1 MASGLRKAM
10 ILALTVAAAAVCW
23 SSRAAALTYDDI
35 LGTWCTA
42 AGRSGFTRESLNIF
56 RSSDNAS
63 FSFRITRYEF
73 SDASVK
79 VFWIRRDGDETSTT
93 YGQFGADGRTMV
105 QLPTQQSAE
114 RPHRRC

>member
-1 MASGLRKAM
+1 MVSGLRKAT
-10 ILALTVAAAAVCW
+10 ILTLVVAAAAVFW

-56 RSSDNAS
+56 RSSDSAS

-73 SDASVK
+73 AETYVR
-79 VFWIRRDGDETSTT
+79 VFWIRRDGAETSTT

-105 QLPTQQSAE
+105 QLATQESAE